1 MAQSLTHG
9 ETALPA
15 DWRDLFALTKP
26 RVMSLVVFTALCGL
40 LAAPGSVPPVLA
52 FSSIL
57 AIALGAGASG
67 ALNQWY
73 EAGLDAKMKR
83 TAGRPLPAGRLAVFL
98 DLHNPASR
106 DLRPFFFV
114 GPPELLSETARTN
127 RERFLNLAVEHLTGP
142 LTLEPKPR
150 VTGANYHPLW
160 RRISGQWVND
170 HGNEHTLAAC
180 LETSWNTRHSTTDG
194 YRTVGR
200 QLGEALAEYL
210 SSPAP

>member
-9 ETALPA
+9 ATALPA

-73 EAGLDAKMKR
+73 EADIDALMKR
-83 TAGRPLPAGRLAVFL
+83 TAKRPL
-98 DLHNPASR
+98 
-106 DLRPFFFV
+106 
-114 GPPELLSETARTN
+114 
-127 RERFLNLAVEHLTGP
+127 
-142 LTLEPKPR
+142 
-150 VTGANYHPLW
+150 
-160 RRISGQWVND
+160 
-170 HGNEHTLAAC
+170 
-180 LETSWNTRHSTTDG
+180 
-194 YRTVGR
+194 
-200 QLGEALAEYL
+200 
-210 SSPAP
+210 